1 MIVLIEALA
10 IIAIA
15 VIVLLTVLKF
25 LDTFK
30 GD

>member
-1 MIVLIEALA
+1 MMFIVEGMA

-15 VIVLLTVLKF
+15 VIVVLIILKF